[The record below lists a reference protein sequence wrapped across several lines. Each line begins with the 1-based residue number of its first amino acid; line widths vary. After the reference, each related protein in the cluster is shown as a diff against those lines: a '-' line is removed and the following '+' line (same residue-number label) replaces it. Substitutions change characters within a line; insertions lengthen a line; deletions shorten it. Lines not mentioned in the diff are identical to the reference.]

1 VSRSALV
8 FALLLWSWPAAG
20 ATGACPAAGDPAAGP
35 LPGYNGPAD
44 FPADFGAVPEACGA
58 TDAAVRLRAAMLV
71 APDMPDYYGS
81 VLGSAMLR
89 GRYQLRERSTL
100 SFAADVFNYRYV
112 NGGGLASQGASFGP
126 ATATFQQA
134 FPLGAATV
142 TALYARLL
150 LPLDTARES
159 GLATGLELGTSVRVA
174 AGARWVIGGGL
185 SLAAP
190 AELIGGQAH
199 GRLEP
204 GALGEVWLRVRPW
217 VALNAG
223 ASIRVSVAPAF
234 DLITTVP
241 RLGARFAVRRQVW
254 VAALVEVP
262 VAGSDRTDVI
272 GGLYGGYTP
281 N

>member
-1 VSRSALV
+1 VSRFAL
-8 FALLLWSWPAAG
+8 ALGLLLWSWPAAG
-20 ATGACPAAGDPAAGP
+20 APGACPAAGDPAAGP
-35 LPGYNGPAD
+35 LPGGNR
-44 FPADFGAVPEACGA
+44 PADFGAVPEACGA
-58 TDAAVRLRAAMLV
+58 TDAALRLRVAVLV
-71 APDMPDYYGS
+71 APDMPDYSGS

-100 SFAADVFNYRYV
+100 SFAADVFNYGYV
-112 NGGGLASQGASFGP
+112 NSGGLASRPASFGP
-126 ATATFQQA
+126 ATAAFHQA
-134 FPLGAATV
+134 FALGAETT

-150 LPLDTARES
+150 LPIDTARES
-159 GLATGLELGTSVRVA
+159 GLATGLELGASLRMA
-174 AGARWVIGGGL
+174 AGTRWVIGGGL

-190 AELIGGQAH
+190 AELVGGQAH

-204 GALGEVWLRVRPW
+204 CALADVWLRVRPW

-223 ASIRVSVAPAF
+223 ASVRLRAAPAF
-234 DLITTVP
+234 DLLTTVP

-254 VAALVEVP
+254 IAALVELP